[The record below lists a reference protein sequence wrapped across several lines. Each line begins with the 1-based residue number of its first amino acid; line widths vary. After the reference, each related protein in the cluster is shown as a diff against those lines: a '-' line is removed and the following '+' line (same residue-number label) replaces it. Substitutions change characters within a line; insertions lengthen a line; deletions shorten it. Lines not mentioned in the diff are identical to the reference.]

1 MRAEEAYVIAK
12 KYTDD
17 SMAGAGAV
25 AGKPCQIQS
34 ITEITGGH
42 RVTFLWVD
50 NSGTSHT
57 STMDVMNGAQGETGA
72 TGADGLGIKSVNVD
86 ASDHLIITYDD
97 DTTQDA
103 GQIQIT
109 AAVDSVNGKTGAVT
123 LDASDVGALADDT
136 PLFSGDYDDLTNK
149 PSLFSGDYDDLSN
162 KPELF
167 SGDYD
172 DLDNKPSIPSK
183 TSELTNDSSFVNT
196 TAMNTAISTSVEE
209 VVEQVYADNGV
220 LGAKNGLDVS
230 NAINDTRFID
240 SVESDGTL
248 HFKDEST
255 VSWGLT
261 YIAKLSIKNGVR
273 YKLVLDKTLPY
284 GRLGMTTYPTN
295 TPSASETMPL
305 TMITGYF
312 HQFTDTIEFVATADA
327 TLYVKFCNDVE
338 TSSHTTFTLQMMQIL
353 ATDTDDIYV
362 PYAMTNREL
371 TEELTVQESAV
382 TDIIEGATVETSY
395 GGNHLI
401 KVGKIVQLDFGLT
414 NVTATQWSDVIGR
427 IPEGYRPKYECF
439 VRDARNNRIFVLRTD
454 GRINCGET
462 LTANPLCIHVTW
474 ITS

>member
-17 SMAGAGAV
+17 SMQGAGAV

-34 ITEITGGH
+34 IDSITGGN
-42 RVTFLWVD
+42 RITFLWVD

-57 STMDVMNGAQGETGA
+57 STMDVMNGADGAQGETGA

-183 TSELTNDSSFVNT
+183 TSELTNDSSFVDT

-220 LGAKNGLDVS
+220 LGAKNFNDGASEFTFVKSTARTTLFHIDKNLNVGDKISVVFNISDVS
-230 NAINDTRFID
+230 GFVTPRHKFGVRIGANPTLSETIPFDDLTQSKVRLEYTITSSSQKTDINNAIYM
-240 SVESDGTL
+240 
-248 HFKDEST
+248 
-255 VSWGLT
+255 
-261 YIAKLSIKNGVR
+261 YIGNEE
-273 YKLVLDKTLPY
+273 D
-284 GRLGMTTYPTN
+284 
-295 TPSASETMPL
+295 AS
-305 TMITGYF
+305 
-312 HQFTDTIEFVATADA
+312 A
-327 TLYVKFCNDVE
+327 TLKVSDV
-338 TSSHTTFTLQMMQIL
+338 MVIL
-353 ATDTDDIYV
+353 ASDPDSTYV

-371 TEELTVQESAV
+371 TEELLNPIQSAATNILSTAATPTVNR
-382 TDIIEGATVETSY
+382 IEK
-395 GGNHLI
+395 I
-401 KVGKIVQLDFGLT
+401 GKIVSFDIE
-414 NVTATQWSDVIGR
+414 VVVHSATAWGDPLCN
-427 IPEGYRPKYECF
+427 IPAGFRPK
-439 VRDARNNRIFVLRTD
+439 NRIDNFASFGGVPSILVVDSYGNISIGAAITSDTTIRYH
-454 GRINCGET
+454 
-462 LTANPLCIHVTW
+462 ATW